1 MKIVI
6 APDSF
11 KESLSAA
18 EAARFIQAG
27 FSDVFPDAR
36 FASLPIAD
44 GGEGT
49 VNALKKP
56 LNAQLNSATVSDPLG
71 RSVQAEFGLTD
82 TRLAILEMA
91 SACGLHLLSP
101 HERDPRVA
109 TSRGLGELVLAALDA
124 GARHFIVGLG
134 GSATNDCGVGFL
146 NALGIRF
153 LDTEGRDISDGAAD
167 LQRLDRIDCSGLDVR
182 ITACTFDVACDVDN
196 PLCGPSGASTVF
208 GPQKG
213 ATPEMIPLLDASLR
227 HVAEVIHRDF
237 DISVNTIPGAGAAGG
252 MGAAMLAFT
261 NANLRP
267 GSEIITEALGLEQA
281 IAGADFVITGEGCV
295 DGQTSRGKAP
305 MGVAKVAARLGVPV
319 IALGGAVTADIEDL
333 NQVGIHAAF
342 PSVRRACSLD
352 DALREAAANLQA
364 TARNVAAAV
373 RLGMAI
379 KR

>member
-1 MKIVI
+1 M
-6 APDSF
+6 
-11 KESLSAA
+11 
-18 EAARFIQAG
+18 
-27 FSDVFPDAR
+27 FPHAR

-49 VNALKKP
+49 VNALKEP
-56 LNAQLNSATVSDPLG
+56 LKARLHSATVRDPLG
-71 RSVQAEFGLTD
+71 RPVEADFGLTD
-82 TRLAILEMA
+82 TRVAILEMA
-91 SACGLHLLSP
+91 SACGLHLLSS

-109 TSRGLGELVLAALDA
+109 TSRGLGELVLAAIDA

-153 LDTEGRDISDGAAD
+153 LDSDGRDISDGAAD
-167 LQRLDRIDCSGLDVR
+167 LQRLKHIDCSGLDAR
-182 ITACTFDVACDVDN
+182 IAACTFDVACDVDN
-196 PLCGPSGASTVF
+196 PLCGPTGASAVF

-213 ATPEMIPLLDASLR
+213 ATLEMIPVLDASLR
-227 HVAEVIHRDF
+227 HVADVIQRDF
-237 DISVNTIPGAGAAGG
+237 DLPVATTPGAGAAGG
-252 MGAAMLAFT
+252 VGAAMLAFLR
-261 NANLRP
+261 ANLRP
-267 GSEIITEALGLEQA
+267 GSEIITDALGLEQA
-281 IAGADFVITGEGCV
+281 IVGADFVITGEGCV

-305 MGVAKVAARLGVPV
+305 MGVARVAARLGVPV

-333 NQVGIHAAF
+333 NHVGIHAAF

>member
-18 EAARFIQAG
+18 EAARLIQAG
-27 FSDVFPDAR
+27 FSEVFPHAR

-49 VNALKKP
+49 VNALKEP
-56 LNAQLNSATVSDPLG
+56 LKAQLQSATVSDPLG
-71 RSVQAEFGLTD
+71 RPVEAEFGLTD
-82 TRLAILEMA
+82 TRVAILEMA
-91 SACGLHLLSP
+91 SACGLHLLSS
-101 HERDPRVA
+101 HERDPQVA
-109 TSRGLGELVLAALDA
+109 TSRGLGELVLAAIDA

-153 LDTEGRDISDGAAD
+153 LDSDGRDISDGAAD
-167 LQRLDRIDCSGLDVR
+167 LQRLEHIDCSGLDAR

-196 PLCGPSGASTVF
+196 PLCGPTGASAVF

-213 ATPEMIPLLDASLR
+213 ATLEMIPVLDASLR
-227 HVAEVIHRDF
+227 HVAEVIQRDF
-237 DISVNTIPGAGAAGG
+237 DVPVATTPGAGAAGG
-252 MGAAMLAFT
+252 VGAAMLAFLR
-261 NANLRP
+261 ANLRP

-281 IAGADFVITGEGCV
+281 IVGADFVITGEGCV